1 MNTID
6 YNVVST
12 QGWFMIPLN
21 TNVSMDVFKNH
32 GDKVLYKLG
41 NTSISAGIE
50 LVTNTPITVDIDVYV
65 KVVPGFNNFKK
76 EALITAIK
84 SPV

>member
-6 YNVVST
+6 YNVDST
-12 QGWFMIPLN
+12 QGWFTVPLN

-32 GDKVLYKLG
+32 GDKVLYRLG
-41 NTSISAGIE
+41 NTSTSEGVE
-50 LVTNTPITVDIDVYV
+50 LVTNTPITVDEDVYV

-76 EALITAIK
+76 EALITTIK
-84 SPV
+84 SPT